1 MTDHSEDQAE
11 TNVPENGTE
20 NAAAAAYADAKEK
33 LSSPERTIAFGALL
47 LLIGVYLIADV
58 ALDEWAIGQVTWS
71 ACVGALALM
80 YWVKVKGQAVPI
92 PYAFSLKVLSYLVGA
107 LGVTE
112 VLWFIEGGRAE
123 GIELLFALAYFVGV
137 IAMVVGARKI
147 TD

>member
-1 MTDHSEDQAE
+1 MTDHSENQAE
-11 TNVPENGTE
+11 TNAPENGTE
-20 NAAAAAYADAKEK
+20 NTAAAAYANAKEK
-33 LSSPERTIAFGALL
+33 LSPAERMIASGGLL

-80 YWVKVKGQAVPI
+80 YWTKVKGQAVPI

-112 VLWFIEGGRAE
+112 VLWFIEGGRAD

-137 IAMVVGARKI
+137 GAMVLGARKL

>member
-11 TNVPENGTE
+11 TNVPENDKE
-20 NAAAAAYADAKEK
+20 NAAAAAYASAKEK
-33 LSSPERTIAFGALL
+33 LSSAERTIAFGALL

-80 YWVKVKGQAVPI
+80 YWSKVKGQAVPI

-112 VLWFIEGGRAE
+112 VLWFVDGGRAD
-123 GIELLFALAYFVGV
+123 GIEFLFALAYFVGV
-137 IAMVVGARKI
+137 IAMVVGARKL